1 MESFIYQRMWD
12 YEQTHW
18 WFRVRRDLLQQLVR
32 KWAAPGARVL
42 DAGCGTGFIADAL
55 RAEYRVALVD
65 SAAEAL
71 GFCAKRKLSG
81 ARASLQ
87 RLPFA
92 RGSFDL
98 VGCFDVLYHRQA
110 QPLDSTLRE
119 IHRVLSPSGVL
130 VTAEPAYQW
139 LFGEADVVDHAHER
153 FTAQQLAG
161 HLEAAGFAVRQQ
173 GYFNTVLAPPIVAV
187 RLLRRLWLRIWPWS
201 KPSTEFGHVPEPLN
215 GWLSRAFAFEGPRL
229 LRGGYPFG
237 MSVLCVAQKEAG
249 AETTPR

>member
-18 WFRVRRDLLQQLVR
+18 WFRVRRDLLRQLVH

-71 GFCAKRKLSG
+71 GFCAKRELPG

-87 RLPFA
+87 GLPFA
-92 RGSFDL
+92 KGSFDL

-110 QPLDSTLRE
+110 QPLGATLKE
-119 IHRVLSPSGVL
+119 IQRVLAPGGVL

-139 LFGEADVVDHAHER
+139 LFGEADILDHAHER
-153 FTAQQLAG
+153 FTARQLAG
-161 HLEAAGFAVRQQ
+161 HLEAAGFEVRQQ
-173 GYFNTVLAPPIVAV
+173 GYFNTILAPAIMAA
-187 RLLRRLWLRIWPWS
+187 RLLRRIWLRLWPSS
-201 KPSTEFGHVPEPLN
+201 KPSTEFGHVPDPLN
-215 GWLSRAFAFEGPRL
+215 RWLTRAFASEGPRV

-237 MSVLCVAQKEAG
+237 TSVLCVAQKEAG
-249 AETTPR
+249 AARTPR

>member
-1 MESFIYQRMWD
+1 MSD

-18 WFRVRRDLLQQLVR
+18 WFRVRRDLLGQLVR
-32 KWAAPGARVL
+32 KWTVPGGRIL

-55 RAEYRVALVD
+55 RSDYRVALVD

-71 GFCAKRKLSG
+71 GFCAMRKLPG

-92 RGSFDL
+92 GGSFDL

-110 QPLDSTLRE
+110 HPLDSTLKE
-119 IHRVLSPSGVL
+119 IHRVLGPSGVL

-153 FTAQQLAG
+153 FTARQLAG
-161 HLEAAGFAVRQQ
+161 HLEAAGFAVRQL
-173 GYFNTVLAPPIVAV
+173 GYFNTVLAPAIVAV
-187 RLLRRLWLRIWPWS
+187 RLLRRLWLRVWPWS
-201 KPSTEFGHVPEPLN
+201 KPSTEFGHVPERLN
-215 GWLSRAFAFEGPRL
+215 RWLSRAFAFEGPRL

-249 AETTPR
+249 TETTPR